1 MGMWCLPQEVK
12 QMVAASNEASE
23 KGKKEM
29 EKMEVKLKNSGI
41 MNINV
46 YHLELCK
53 IYLLVYQIVS

>member
-1 MGMWCLPQEVK
+1 
-12 QMVAASNEASE
+12 MVAASNEASE